1 MIVIVSARRL
11 RQALSKLMEAVD
23 TYLFLSEVKLAQL
36 FPQMPVLTEHVQSG
50 CGLAQV
56 DDVRGI

>member
-1 MIVIVSARRL
+1 
-11 RQALSKLMEAVD
+11 MEAVD